1 MQVKINNWNIN
12 YEVMGEGNSVILLH
26 GWLATMET
34 MRPIA
39 NNLSRNF
46 KVYLVDV
53 IGFGKSE
60 IPEHPL
66 NSNDF
71 GDFLEEFVNK
81 LNIKNPIL
89 LGHSNGGRIIINA
102 VGRGLISPKK
112 VVLIDSAGI
121 KPKRKLNYYIKVAF
135 FKLGKFILNLLPN
148 TKKIKEFKRKLR
160 NKVGSSDYKAS
171 PVVLK
176 ETMKRILNED
186 LRNLLPKISVPTL
199 LIWGTADTAT
209 PISDAKIMQKL
220 IPDCGLVEYPG
231 ASHFAYLENIENCNV
246 VLNEFFK
253 NDK

>member
-1 MQVKINNWNIN
+1 MQIKIKDWNIN
-12 YEVMGEGNSVILLH
+12 YEILGEGNPVILLH
-26 GWLATMET
+26 GWLATIET

-53 IGFGKSE
+53 VGFGKSE
-60 IPEHPL
+60 VPEHPL

-71 GDFLEEFVNK
+71 GDFLEEFAKK
-81 LNIKNPIL
+81 LDIKNPIL
-89 LGHSNGGRIIINA
+89 IGHSNGGRIIINA
-102 VGRGLISPKK
+102 VGRGLVSPKK

-121 KPKRKLNYYIKVAF
+121 KPKRKLSYYIKVTF
-135 FKLGKFILNLLPN
+135 FKIGKLILNLLPN
-148 TKKIKEFKRKLR
+148 TKKNKEFKRKLR
-160 NKVGSSDYKAS
+160 DKVGSNDYKAS

-186 LRNLLPKISVPTL
+186 LRGLLPKISVPTL

-209 PISDAKIMQKL
+209 PISDAYIMQKL
-220 IPDCGLVEYPG
+220 IPDCGLIEYKG
-231 ASHFAYLENIENCNV
+231 ASHFSYLENIENCNA